1 MSSERMRRKLKRII
15 EFLDI
20 FKVKVQKKISA
31 IDLFC
36 GIGGMTHG
44 FILEGIKVVAGIDAD
59 SSCRYAFKVNNKAK
73 FIEKKIEDIKGE
85 ELISLYPEN
94 NIKILIGCAPC
105 QPFSKYTSKKPKDEK
120 WGLLYEF
127 SRLVREVEPEIVSME
142 NVPGLATRPQHYVF
156 DNFVE
161 ALESNN
167 YKISFFIVYCPDYGI
182 PQTRTRLVL
191 FASKFGKIEL
201 INNTHNPDEYIKV
214 CDIIEYLPPIKDGDI
229 DANDPLHSA
238 RRLSELNK
246 KRIRASIPGGTWRDW
261 DDDLKL
267 SCHKKSTG
275 KHYASVYGRMR
286 WDELSPTIT
295 TQAYGYGNGRFG
307 HPDQDRAISL
317 REASLLQAFPPDYK
331 FINPS
336 RKFSMKEIGR
346 HIGNAVP
353 PRLGQI
359 IARSI
364 IKHLEINNV

>member
-1 MSSERMRRKLKRII
+1 MSRERKRGKLKRII
-15 EFLDI
+15 ELLDI
-20 FKVKVQKKISA
+20 FKVKVQNKISA

-44 FILEGIKVVAGIDAD
+44 FILEGIKVVAGTDVD
-59 SSCRYAFKVNNKAK
+59 PSCRYAFELNNKAK
-73 FIEKKIEDIKGE
+73 FIEKRIEDIKGE
-85 ELISLYPEN
+85 ELISLYPRN
-94 NIKILIGCAPC
+94 KIKILIGCAPC
-105 QPFSKYTSKKPKDEK
+105 QPFSKYTNKRPKDEK

-127 SRLVREVEPEIVSME
+127 SRLVREVGPEIVSME

-161 ALESNN
+161 NLESNN
-167 YKISFFIVYCPDYGI
+167 YKVSFFIVYCPDYGI
-182 PQTRTRLVL
+182 PQTRSRLVL
-191 FASKFGKIEL
+191 FASKFGKI
-201 INNTHNPDEYIKV
+201 N
-214 CDIIEYLPPIKDGDI
+214 IIEKTYLPSEYPSVKGAIGHLSPIKDGEI
-229 DANDPLHSA
+229 DSNDPLH
-238 RRLSELNK
+238 RTCRLSELNK
-246 KRIRASIPGGTWRDW
+246 KRIKASIPGGTWRDW
-261 DDDLKL
+261 NDDLKL

-275 KHYASVYGRMR
+275 KHYASVYGRMQ

-317 REASLLQAFPPDYK
+317 RESSLLQAFPSDYK
-331 FINPS
+331 FIDPS
-336 RKFSMKEIGR
+336 RKSPTREIGR

-353 PRLGQI
+353 PKLGQI